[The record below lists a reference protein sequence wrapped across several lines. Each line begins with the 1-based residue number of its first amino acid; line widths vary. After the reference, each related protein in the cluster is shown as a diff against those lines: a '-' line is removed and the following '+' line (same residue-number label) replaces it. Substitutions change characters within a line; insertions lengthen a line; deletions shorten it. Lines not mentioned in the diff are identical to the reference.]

1 VYSADVPAGYV
12 LGVAN
17 QQGPDL
23 LSYSKSD
30 RLLGG
35 LMVGLVN
42 TAAMARLR
50 TPYAEPVTAPPPRP
64 SLSRLGGTPR
74 RPRAADLLVA

>member
-1 VYSADVPAGYV
+1 MVAGDV

-17 QQGPDL
+17 QQGPHL
-23 LSYSKSD
+23 LSYSKGD

-35 LMVGLVN
+35 LMVGLVD

-50 TPYAEPVTAPPPRP
+50 TSQAEPVTAPPPRP
-64 SLSRLGGTPR
+64 PLSRLGGTPR
-74 RPRAADLLVA
+74 HPRAAGLLVA